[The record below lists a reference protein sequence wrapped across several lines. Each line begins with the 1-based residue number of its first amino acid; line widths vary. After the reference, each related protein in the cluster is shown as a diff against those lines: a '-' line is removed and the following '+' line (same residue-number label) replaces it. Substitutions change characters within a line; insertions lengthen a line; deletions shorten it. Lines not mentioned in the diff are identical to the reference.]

1 VAVPFLQGL
10 FGLGDFALSGLTR
23 VCMQSIQRS
32 ACNSGLLHWIGVFQV
47 LILFGG
53 SLSPSSR
60 TLTF

>member
-1 VAVPFLQGL
+1 VPVPFWQGL

-23 VCMQSIQRS
+23 VCMRSIQRS
-32 ACNSGLLHWIGVFQV
+32 ACNSSLLHWIGAFQA
-47 LILFGG
+47 LKLFGG